1 VSSLLAHP
9 LQESALRWLYKLI
22 EDLDAVPTTIT
33 RPPKESFSDRLL
45 RLRKARGLT
54 QHQLADASG
63 ISQRMIAHYETKAVR
78 PPAKAVP
85 VLAKALGVSFE
96 ALLGVERLRA
106 QTPQISNLR
115 LWRRFQ
121 KLEQLPPAARKAVLK
136 VLDAYLAQYSID
148 DGFRNAG

>member
-1 VSSLLAHP
+1 MSSAMTHLP
-9 LQESALRWLYKLI
+9 SESALRWLHGFL
-22 EDLDAVPTTIT
+22 EDLDSMPTRTK
-33 RPPKESFSDRLL
+33 RPQESFSERLL

-63 ISQRMIAHYETKAVR
+63 VSQRMIAHYETKAVR

-85 VLAKALGVSFE
+85 ALASALGVSFE
-96 ALLGVERLRA
+96 ELLGIERIRA
-106 QTPQISNLR
+106 QPPPITNLR

-136 VLDAYLAQYSID
+136 VLDAYLAQYGVGAND
-148 DGFRNAG
+148 KHAA